1 MLKHTLHKEIN
12 LLYVIMSESEFVK
25 ERESKLS
32 GKTLYTIEI
41 AGAAIFGALSTI
53 LSVFTAPYLP
63 RVPGMPI
70 AYLDPVSF
78 IWITCFLI
86 FGVRSGLLCS
96 IIGTVTLMFAD
107 LANAPWGPLMKLA
120 ATLSLI
126 IVPILILKLYKKE
139 EGIRKSQV
147 IKAPKKFIFYGAL
160 GTGLRVVVTL
170 LLNIIL
176 ALTIYA
182 PFIAFVNL
190 EFLGYPEITGLS
202 AVMIGFPL
210 INTWQ
215 SVFDL
220 GVPYLI
226 VYGTKLDEKFEIW

>member
-1 MLKHTLHKEIN
+1 
-12 LLYVIMSESEFVK
+12 MSETKSIE
-25 ERESKLS
+25 EIEAKLS
-32 GKTLYTIEI
+32 GKTLYTLEI

-107 LANAPWGPLMKLA
+107 LANAPWGPLMKFA
-120 ATLSLI
+120 ATISLI
-126 IVPILILKLYKKE
+126 IVPILFLKLYKKE
-139 EGIRKSQV
+139 VGIRKSQI
-147 IKAPKKFIFYGAL
+147 IKKPKNYIIHGTL
-160 GTGLRVVVTL
+160 GTGLRVIVTL
-170 LLNIIL
+170 LLNYIL

-182 PFIAFVNL
+182 PFIAYVNL
-190 EFLGYPEITGLS
+190 EFLGHPEITGIT

-210 INTWQ
+210 INAWQ

-220 GVPYLI
+220 AVPYLI
-226 VYGTKLDEKFEIW
+226 VFGPKIDEKFEIW

>member
-1 MLKHTLHKEIN
+1 MSNIEEVEEKE
-12 LLYVIMSESEFVK
+12 S
-25 ERESKLS
+25 RLS
-32 GKTLYTIEI
+32 GKALYTLEI

-96 IIGTVTLMFAD
+96 FIGTITLMFAD

-126 IVPILILKLYKKE
+126 IVPIILVTGSLILYRWLKKY
-139 EGIRKSQV
+139 
-147 IKAPKKFIFYGAL
+147 IK
-160 GTGLRVVVTL
+160 
-170 LLNIIL
+170 N
-176 ALTIYA
+176 
-182 PFIAFVNL
+182 
-190 EFLGYPEITGLS
+190 
-202 AVMIGFPL
+202 
-210 INTWQ
+210 
-215 SVFDL
+215 
-220 GVPYLI
+220 
-226 VYGTKLDEKFEIW
+226 

>member
-1 MLKHTLHKEIN
+1 
-12 LLYVIMSESEFVK
+12 MSEIKPGEK
-25 ERESKLS
+25 EVVRSTSSQILIELS
-32 GKTLYTIEI
+32 
-41 AGAAIFGALSTI
+41 GAAIFGALSTI

-70 AYLDPVSF
+70 AILDPVSF

-96 IIGTVTLMFAD
+96 FIGMVTLMLAD
-107 LANAPWGPLMKLA
+107 LANAPWGPLMKFA
-120 ATLSLI
+120 ATISLI
-126 IVPILILKLYKKE
+126 IVPILLLKLYKKE

-147 IKAPKKFIFYGAL
+147 IKVPKKYIIHGTL
-160 GTGLRVVVTL
+160 GTGLRILVTL
-170 LLNIIL
+170 VLNIIL
-176 ALTIYA
+176 ALTVYA

-190 EFLGYPEITGLS
+190 EFLGHPEITGLT

-210 INTWQ
+210 INAWQ

-220 GVPYLI
+220 AIPYLI
-226 VYGTKLDEKFEIW
+226 VYGTKIDERFEIW

>member
-1 MLKHTLHKEIN
+1 
-12 LLYVIMSESEFVK
+12 MSETEFLK
-25 ERESKLS
+25 EKESKLS
-32 GKTLYTIEI
+32 GKTLYTLEI

-86 FGVRSGLLCS
+86 FGVRSGLFCS

-107 LANAPWGPLMKLA
+107 LANAPWGPLMKFA

-126 IVPILILKLYKKE
+126 IVPIVFLKLYKKE

-147 IKAPKKFIFYGAL
+147 IKVPRKYIIYGSI
-160 GTGLRVVVTL
+160 GTGLRVVITL

-176 ALTIYA
+176 ALTVYA
-182 PFIAFVNL
+182 PFIAYVNL
-190 EFLGYPEITGLS
+190 EFLGHPEITGITAL
-202 AVMIGFPL
+202 MIGFPL
-210 INTWQ
+210 INAWQ

-226 VYGTKLDEKFEIW
+226 VYGAKIDEKFNIW

>member
-1 MLKHTLHKEIN
+1 
-12 LLYVIMSESEFVK
+12 MSETDVVK
-25 ERESKLS
+25 EKESKLS
-32 GKTLYTIEI
+32 GKTLYTLEI

-70 AYLDPVSF
+70 AILDPVSF

-107 LANAPWGPLMKLA
+107 LANAPWGPLMKFA
-120 ATLSLI
+120 ATISLI
-126 IVPILILKLYKKE
+126 IVPIIFLKLYKKE

-147 IKAPKKFIFYGAL
+147 IKVPKKYIIHGTL
-160 GTGLRVVVTL
+160 GTGLRVLVTL
-170 LLNIIL
+170 LLNIVL
-176 ALTIYA
+176 ALTVYA
-182 PFIAFVNL
+182 PFIAYVSL
-190 EFLGYPEITGLS
+190 EFLGHPEITGLT
-202 AVMIGFPL
+202 AIMIGFPL
-210 INTWQ
+210 INAWQ

-220 GVPYLI
+220 VIPYLI
-226 VYGTKLDEKFEIW
+226 VYGAKIDEKFEIW

>member
-1 MLKHTLHKEIN
+1 
-12 LLYVIMSESEFVK
+12 MSIIEDVEEK
-25 ERESKLS
+25 ESKLS
-32 GKTLYTIEI
+32 GKTLYTLEI

-96 IIGTVTLMFAD
+96 IIGTITLMFAD
-107 LANAPWGPLMKLA
+107 LANAPWGPLMKFA
-120 ATLSLI
+120 ATISLI
-126 IVPILILKLYKKE
+126 IVPILFLKLYKKE
-139 EGIRKSQV
+139 DGIRKSQV
-147 IKAPKKFIFYGAL
+147 IKVPKNYIIEGTL
-160 GTGLRVVVTL
+160 GTGLRVIVTL
-170 LLNIIL
+170 FLNYIL

-182 PFIAFVNL
+182 PFIAYVNL
-190 EFLGYPEITGLS
+190 EFLGHPEITGIT
-202 AVMIGFPL
+202 AIMIGFPL
-210 INTWQ
+210 INAWQ

-220 GVPYLI
+220 AVPYII
-226 VYGTKLDEKFEIW
+226 VYGAKIDEKFEIW